1 MKHPEA
7 EYINL
12 GYLLEKSP
20 NDSRSRAILDQ
31 IRRKIEQE
39 AIDDRAE
46 ARHLIER
53 GRQEARS

>member
-20 NDSRSRAILDQ
+20 NDSRSRAILGQ
-31 IRRKIEQE
+31 IRRKIEE
-39 AIDDRAE
+39 ESIDDRAE
-46 ARHLIER
+46 ARYLVER